1 MVAPPH
7 APSYAPRSMLA
18 RLPLPGARCG
28 ALALVLVGVLP
39 ACDPNLP
46 PALEVGTGEINF
58 VPLEDGDTLEII
70 QGPQGGF
77 HLLTSLRVHG
87 IAPGDRG
94 DLTEP
99 TNPTLTLDVTGEAGD
114 SWIAIG
120 PITQGLDASPLSERP
135 FTHQMT
141 GRFAILDILADD
153 ELAGQSVDLSVHI
166 AADGD
171 IEVSGSVHIDLVPH
185 PDNL

>member
-1 MVAPPH
+1 MLSRIALH
-7 APSYAPRSMLA
+7 AAL
-18 RLPLPGARCG
+18 CG
-28 ALALVLVGVLP
+28 PLVLSLGSALL

-46 PALEVGTGEINF
+46 PAVEIGTGEITF
-58 VPLEDGDTLEII
+58 VPIEDDDTLEII

-77 HLLTSLRVHG
+77 HLLTSVRVHG

-99 TNPTLTLDVTGEAGD
+99 TNPTLTLDVTGNNGD

-120 PITQGLDASPLSERP
+120 PITQGLDPAPLSERP

-166 AADGD
+166 AAEDG
-171 IEVSGSVHIDLVPH
+171 IELSDSVRLDLVPH

>member
-1 MVAPPH
+1 
-7 APSYAPRSMLA
+7 MLS
-18 RLPLPGARCG
+18 RPPLPVALCG
-28 ALALVLVGVLP
+28 AFALCLGGLLP

-46 PALEVGTGEINF
+46 PAVEIGTGEITF
-58 VPLEDGDTLEII
+58 VPIEDADTLEII

-77 HLLTSLRVHG
+77 HLLTSVRVHG

-99 TNPTLTLDVTGEAGD
+99 TNPTLTLDVTGNNGD

-166 AADGD
+166 AAEDG
-171 IEVSGSVHIDLVPH
+171 IELSDSVRLDLVPH